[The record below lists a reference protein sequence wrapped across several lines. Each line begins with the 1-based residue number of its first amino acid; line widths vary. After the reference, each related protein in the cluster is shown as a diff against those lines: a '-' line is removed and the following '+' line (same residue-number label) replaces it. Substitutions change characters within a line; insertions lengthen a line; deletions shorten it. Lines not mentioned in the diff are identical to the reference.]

1 MSTGKK
7 KSEKLRKKKTEK
19 LSTFNAPNSSGYQHV
34 TDVDIAAHC
43 DIETREGDPE
53 EEQQK
58 KAVVPCPN
66 AVVEECAVVVHA
78 INTPVRSVFCVSICT
93 FVLVSC

>member
-1 MSTGKK
+1 MYFCTSKG
-7 KSEKLRKKKTEK
+7 RK

-78 INTPVRSVFCVSICT
+78 IYTPVRSVFCVSICT